1 MRVLVMAAM
10 AATLSTPAFA
20 QDAEVNYREGA
31 LGFEALQNAD
41 YEKAEEQLL
50 EANGVSRNDPARLIN
65 LGQVFAAT
73 GRNAE
78 AELMFERAIKAKRTY
93 LVLANGEVV
102 DSRDA
107 ARAALAKLGE

>member
-1 MRVLVMAAM
+1 MVAS
-10 AATLSTPAFA
+10 LSTPSFA
-20 QDAEVNYREGA
+20 QDAEINYREGA

-41 YEKAEEQLL
+41 YDTAEEQLL
-50 EANGVSRNDPARLIN
+50 LANGVSRNDPARLIN

-78 AELMFERAIKAKRTY
+78 AEVMFERAIKAKRTY
-93 LVLANGEVV
+93 LVLANGEVM

-107 ARAALAKLGE
+107 ARAALAKLDQ

>member
-1 MRVLVMAAM
+1 MRVLMMAAL
-10 AATLSTPAFA
+10 AASFATPAFA
-20 QDAEVNYREGA
+20 QDAEINYRDGA
-31 LGFEALQNAD
+31 LGFDALQSAD
-41 YEKAEEQLL
+41 YEKAEAQLL

-73 GRNAE
+73 GRDEE
-78 AELMFERAIKAKRTY
+78 AAIMFERALKAKRTY
-93 LVLANGEVV
+93 LVLANGEVM